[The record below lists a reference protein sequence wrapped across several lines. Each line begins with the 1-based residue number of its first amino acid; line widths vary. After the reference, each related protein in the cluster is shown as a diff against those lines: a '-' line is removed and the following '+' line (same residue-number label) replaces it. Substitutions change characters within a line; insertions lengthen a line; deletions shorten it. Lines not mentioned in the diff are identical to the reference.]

1 MPHAEEPTP
10 PIGSARLSYA
20 KTLQLLNYRM
30 IKRMTIMAD
39 GKLAL
44 VEVPIYMGGHDY
56 DTQRYDQ
63 ADFSALYARE
73 FPEWR
78 MEMFRYY
85 VELPGDFWTESNLHS
100 LIKQSLPHRTG
111 DGCVP
116 PVTHA
121 DWMHTHLRLWLV
133 CYSMVPLI
141 ATFVYSVC
149 DFSMLSIG

>member
-1 MPHAEEPTP
+1 MHAACTLDFEGFIQTFVRELGFLCAEEPTP

-20 KTLQLLNYRM
+20 KTLQLLNYKM

-56 DTQRYDQ
+56 DTQRYDP
-63 ADFSALYARE
+63 ADYSALYARE

-78 MEMFRYY
+78 MEMIRYY

-100 LIKQSLPHRTG
+100 LIKKSLPHRTG
-111 DGCVP
+111 DG
-116 PVTHA
+116 
-121 DWMHTHLRLWLV
+121 
-133 CYSMVPLI
+133 
-141 ATFVYSVC
+141 
-149 DFSMLSIG
+149 